1 MKKNKLKKNCIV
13 CKESIHP
20 KRLEILPH
28 AVKCVKCSN
37 TNKKAGVIVMK
48 GEGDHTYLETII
60 IEHEDYIKYQ
70 KLENKLKDVE
80 KLFTPET
87 DDEEI
92 VEEEDDN
99 ELEY

>member
-1 MKKNKLKKNCIV
+1 
-13 CKESIHP
+13 
-20 KRLEILPH
+20 
-28 AVKCVKCSN
+28 
-37 TNKKAGVIVMK
+37 MK

-92 VEEEDDN
+92 VEEE
-99 ELEY
+99 EAQGEHHKFRGGGL